1 LAPPAS
7 SIGVPA
13 LEGYALVRMAEP
25 RRRVDWEILIGG
37 LVACAVAVAPG
48 CGKPSEET
56 VSPVH
61 VMPTDALGPVGVPA
75 PEALRVRVLRQYPHD
90 RDAFTQGLLWH
101 DGVMYESTG
110 QYGESSL
117 RKVRLED
124 GKVLARRDLEPD
136 FFGEGL
142 ARVDDQLVQLTWRSG
157 LAQVWDLATLERRTA
172 LRYRG
177 EGWGLCFDGTA
188 LVMSD
193 GSSILEFR
201 DPKSMEVLRELSV
214 IKEGRPVQR
223 LNELEC
229 VDSEIYANVWQSNEI
244 LRIDSKTGRVTAS
257 IDASVL
263 LTRFESRRADVLN
276 GIAYKPDS
284 KTFLVTGKLWPQLF
298 EVELVPR

>member
-1 LAPPAS
+1 MLA
-7 SIGVPA
+7 G
-13 LEGYALVRMAEP
+13 ALVA
-25 RRRVDWEILIGG
+25 VT
-37 LVACAVAVAPG
+37 VALAPG
-48 CGKPSEET
+48 CGKPAEET

-61 VMPTDALGPVGVPA
+61 VTPTDTAQPVGAPA
-75 PEALRVRVLRQYPHD
+75 PEALRARVVRQYPHD
-90 RDAFTQGLLWH
+90 KTAFTQGLLWH

-117 RKVRLED
+117 RKVRLQD
-124 GKVLARRDLEPD
+124 GKVLARRELDPDL
-136 FFGEGL
+136 FGEGL
-142 ARVDDQLVQLTWRSG
+142 ALVDDQLVQLTWRAG
-157 LAQVWDLATLERRTA
+157 LALVSDLATLERRATV
-172 LRYRG
+172 RYSG

-201 DPKSMEVLRELSV
+201 DPESLEVLREV
-214 IKEGRPVQR
+214 RVVKEGVPVPR

-229 VDSEIYANVWQSNEI
+229 VGSEVYANVWRSNEI

-257 IDASVL
+257 IDASNL
-263 LTRFESRRADVLN
+263 LTRHESLGADVLN

-284 KTFLVTGKLWPQLF
+284 KTFLVTGKRWPQLF

>member
-1 LAPPAS
+1 MAKAHWRRLDREMLAA
-7 SIGVPA
+7 
-13 LEGYALVRMAEP
+13 
-25 RRRVDWEILIGG
+25 G
-37 LVACAVAVAPG
+37 LLAVAVALAPG
-48 CGKPSEET
+48 CGKPAEET

-61 VMPTDALGPVGVPA
+61 VTPTDAPRPVGAPA

-90 RDAFTQGLLWH
+90 KDAFTQGLLWH

-110 QYGESSL
+110 QYGDSSL

-124 GKVLARRDLEPD
+124 GKVLARRALEPE

-142 ARVDDQLVQLTWRSG
+142 ARVDDRLIQLTWRSG
-157 LAQVWDLATLERRTA
+157 LALVSDLATLERRSTIA
-172 LRYRG
+172 YSG

-201 DPKSMEVLRELSV
+201 DPSSLEVLREVGV
-214 IKEGRPVQR
+214 IKEGHPVPR

-229 VDSEIYANVWQSNEI
+229 VGSEIYANVWQSNEI

-257 IDASVL
+257 IDASDL
-263 LTRFESRRADVLN
+263 LTRLESLRADVLN

>member
-1 LAPPAS
+1 MLV
-7 SIGVPA
+7 G
-13 LEGYALVRMAEP
+13 ALVA
-25 RRRVDWEILIGG
+25 VS
-37 LVACAVAVAPG
+37 VALAPG
-48 CGKPSEET
+48 CGKPAEET

-61 VMPTDALGPVGVPA
+61 VTPADAPHPVGAPA
-75 PEALRVRVLRQYPHD
+75 PEALRVRVVRQYPHD
-90 RDAFTQGLLWH
+90 KTAFTQGLVWH

-124 GKVLARRDLEPD
+124 GKVLARRELDPDL
-136 FFGEGL
+136 FGEGL
-142 ARVDDQLVQLTWRSG
+142 ARVDDQLVQLTWRAG
-157 LAQVWDLATLERRTA
+157 LALVSDLATLERRAT
-172 LRYRG
+172 LRYSG

-201 DPKSMEVLRELSV
+201 DPKSLEVLRKVSV
-214 IKEGRPVQR
+214 MKEGLAVPR

-229 VDSEIYANVWQSNEI
+229 VGSEVYANVWRSNEI
-244 LRIDSKTGRVTAS
+244 LRIDSRTGRVTAS
-257 IDASVL
+257 IDASNL
-263 LTRFESRRADVLN
+263 LTRFESLRADVLN

>member
-1 LAPPAS
+1 MLA
-7 SIGVPA
+7 
-13 LEGYALVRMAEP
+13 
-25 RRRVDWEILIGG
+25 GG
-37 LVACAVAVAPG
+37 LVAVAVALAPG
-48 CGKPSEET
+48 CGKPAEET

-61 VMPTDALGPVGVPA
+61 VTPTDAPHPVGAPA
-75 PEALRVRVLRQYPHD
+75 PEALRVHVVRQYPHD
-90 RDAFTQGLLWH
+90 RTAFTQGLLWH

-124 GKVLARRDLEPD
+124 GKVLAQRELDPDL
-136 FFGEGL
+136 FGEGL
-142 ARVDDQLVQLTWRSG
+142 ALVDGQLVQLTWRAG
-157 LAQVWDLATLERRTA
+157 LALVSDLATLERRAT
-172 LRYRG
+172 LRYSG

-201 DPKSMEVLRELSV
+201 DPKSLEVLREVSV
-214 IKEGRPVQR
+214 VKEGLPVPR

-229 VDSEIYANVWQSNEI
+229 VGSEVYANVWQSNEI

-257 IDASVL
+257 IDASNL
-263 LTRFESRRADVLN
+263 LTRFQSLRADVLN

>member
-1 LAPPAS
+1 MARAHGQSNWEMLA
-7 SIGVPA
+7 G
-13 LEGYALVRMAEP
+13 ALVA
-25 RRRVDWEILIGG
+25 VT
-37 LVACAVAVAPG
+37 VALAPG
-48 CGKPSEET
+48 CGKPAEET

-61 VMPTDALGPVGVPA
+61 VTPTDTPHPVGAPA
-75 PEALRVRVLRQYPHD
+75 PEALRARVVRQYPHD
-90 RDAFTQGLLWH
+90 KTAFTQGLLWH

-117 RKVRLED
+117 RKVRLQD
-124 GKVLARRDLEPD
+124 GKVLARRELDPDL
-136 FFGEGL
+136 FGEGL
-142 ARVDDQLVQLTWRSG
+142 ALVDDQLVQLTWRAG
-157 LAQVWDLATLERRTA
+157 LALVSDLATLERRAT
-172 LRYRG
+172 LRYSG

-201 DPKSMEVLRELSV
+201 DPESLEVLREV
-214 IKEGRPVQR
+214 RVVKEGVPVPR

-229 VDSEIYANVWQSNEI
+229 VGSEVYANVWRSNEI

-257 IDASVL
+257 IDASNL
-263 LTRFESRRADVLN
+263 LTRYESLRADVLN